1 MIKMIWAQSLNDVIG
16 YEGTIPWEV
25 PEDLRLFKRLTN
37 NSTVVMGRK
46 TWESLPVR
54 PLPNRYN
61 VVVSTSADENEF
73 EDDSVE
79 VFSSVGD
86 VLLAFTDFWVIGG
99 RQMYDAFMPY
109 ADELYVTT
117 LQIDVPGDTFAPEI
131 PEEFKH
137 SGISMWD
144 MSGQG
149 TDYIVDVYKK
159 DVV

>member
-61 VVVSTSADENEF
+61 VVVSASADENEF

-131 PEEFKH
+131 PEEFEH